1 MKNIKDLKP
10 NKNSKFKQGIYKIEN
25 PHKYVGDIH
34 NIIYRSS
41 WELKFCRYCDLN
53 PNILKWVSE
62 PFPITFWNPIDK
74 KTHKYNPDYYIKVK
88 KKDGSE
94 ENWILEI
101 KPSSQY
107 QLDKKPI
114 LKSGNLTEKK
124 IQSYN
129 HQMET
134 WIVNRAKFDAAMRF
148 AAANGYK
155 FGAIDENF
163 IFK

>member
-1 MKNIKDLKP
+1 MKSIKNLRP
-10 NKNSKFKQGIYKIEN
+10 NKNSKFTQGVYKIQN
-25 PHKYVGDIH
+25 PEKYVGDIN

-53 PNILKWVSE
+53 PNIIKWISE
-62 PFPITFWNPIDK
+62 PFPIEFWNPVDK
-74 KTHKYNPDYYIKVK
+74 KTHKYHPDYYIKVK
-88 KKDGSE
+88 KNDGTE
-94 ENWILEI
+94 EGWIIEI

-107 QLDKKPI
+107 RLEKKPT
-114 LKSGNLTEKK
+114 LTGNLTEKK
-124 IQSYN
+124 IRSYN

-134 WIVNRAKFDAAMRF
+134 WIVNRAKFDAAMRY
-148 AAANGYK
+148 AKANGYK